1 MPADL
6 EAAGIDALWLPEL
19 PTVVQLFLA
28 LSLKGTT
35 EEFARGVI
43 HNAEIYLVAPGPTAA
58 VAVSFEFSDVAPPG
72 HDPAWEVPSFHRLVL
87 DFEVTDYGPHLVE
100 VYVNG
105 ANLAFVPLVVRQP

>member
-58 VAVSFEFSDVAPPG
+58 VAVSFELSAV
-72 HDPAWEVPSFHRLVL
+72 H
-87 DFEVTDYGPHLVE
+87 
-100 VYVNG
+100 G
-105 ANLAFVPLVVRQP
+105 ACAGGRSPCRGAIRRS